1 MNGNGK
7 TERAPYAS
15 IATILMSVLALIAG
29 NALLNTLVPLRGK
42 MEGFSSVTLGL
53 LGSMF
58 FAGML
63 AGTLLSP
70 LFIRFIGHVKAYS
83 VFAALAIIAALAFPL
98 TNDPMV
104 WIALRAV
111 IGFAFA
117 GLYSVIDGWVQG
129 KAENEN
135 RGRLAA
141 AYQFCHFLAVAAGQ
155 SLLLQADIAT
165 FSLFALAAILFAVS
179 ILPFSMTQTAPPAM
193 PETAKLD
200 IAWLV
205 KSAPVSA
212 VAAVGIGAANGA
224 FWSMSPVFASAI
236 GLNTAQLASFL
247 TATIIGS
254 AVAIMPLGRISD
266 KMDRRILMGIM
277 MLIAGCVEMVL
288 TIFGRLP
295 GWGMNILGFML
306 GTVVMTLYSVAS
318 AHANDRAGE
327 GQSLIVGS
335 GLLFLYSL
343 GAIVGPTVAAYL
355 MDRIGPQALFLFMA
369 IVHSAILG
377 VTILRIRSRGP
388 AEEKTSAEASLPK

>member
-1 MNGNGK
+1 MTSNSSRNS
-7 TERAPYAS
+7 APYAS
-15 IATILMSVLALIAG
+15 IATILMSVLALISG

-42 MEGFSSVTLGL
+42 MEGFSSTSLGL

-70 LFIRFIGHVKAYS
+70 SLIRFIGHVKAYG
-83 VFAALAIIAALAFPL
+83 VFASLAIIAALAFPL
-98 TNDPMV
+98 TTEPTA
-104 WIALRAV
+104 WITYRA
-111 IGFAFA
+111 ILGFAFA
-117 GLYSVIDGWVQG
+117 GLYGVIDGWVQG

-141 AYQFCHFLAVAAGQ
+141 AYQFCHFLAVAVGQ

-165 FSLFALAAILFAVS
+165 FSLFAFAAILFAIS
-179 ILPFSMTQTAPPAM
+179 ILPFSMTQTTPPSM
-193 PETAKLD
+193 PESARLD
-200 IAWLV
+200 IPWLIRT
-205 KSAPVSA
+205 APVS
-212 VAAVGIGAANGA
+212 VAAVVGIGAANGA

-254 AVAIMPLGRISD
+254 AVAIMPIGRISD
-266 KMDRRILMGIM
+266 KMDRRIVMAVM
-277 MLIAGCVEMVL
+277 MLIAGCVELIL

-295 GWGMNILGFML
+295 GWGMNVIGFML
-306 GTVVMTLYSVAS
+306 GTVAMTLYSVAS

-335 GLLFLYSL
+335 GLLFLYSI
-343 GAIVGPTVAAYL
+343 GAILGPTIAAYL

-369 IVHSAILG
+369 VVHAAVLA
-377 VTILRIRSRGP
+377 VTILRIRKRAP
-388 AEEKTSAEASLPK
+388 AEEKTSAEPSLPK